1 MPSDLIRHHSDMP
14 GPAVYVVAVVGAVA
28 TGYVI
33 KKVRRSR
40 TLLPTLDAHYTPHPP
55 HNH

>member
-1 MPSDLIRHHSDMP
+1 MP

-40 TLLPTLDAHYTPHPP
+40 TLLPTLDTHYTPHPP